1 MKNVEDVL
9 YDGINYILCKLI
21 KPNMEYSKVTEISS
35 FEIDKLINY
44 YNIKGIILDI
54 DETIRFD
61 MNDIS
66 IENEKWLDMITSKLK
81 VIVLSNGIDY
91 KIQNK
96 LKQKNIEYI
105 GNAFKPLKY
114 NFLKACKILDLNPYE
129 VVVIGDDILCDIYGG
144 KRNKMFTIKISDRYN

>member
-91 KIQNK
+91 NIKNR

-114 NFLKACKILDLNPYE
+114 NFLKACKVLNLKPHE
-129 VVVIGDDILCDIYGG
+129 VAVIGDDIFCDIYGG
-144 KRNKMFTIKISDRYN
+144 KRNKMFTIKISDI